1 MIISP
6 SLLSADFA
14 NLSSEI
20 SALEQANIKWLHLDI
35 MDGCFVPN
43 ITFGFPLI
51 KSIRKTTKLFFD
63 VHLMINEPERYLADF
78 KKAGAD
84 MLVVHAES
92 TMHLQRTLSEI
103 KNLGMQA
110 GVALNPATS
119 LSCLEY
125 VLDYTDMILIMGVN
139 PGFSGQ
145 SFLPATFKKIRT
157 LREMLRANNVPN
169 VKIQVDGGVD
179 LNNAKDLVEAG
190 ADVLVSGSAFFK
202 FPPYTERLQLF
213 ESAIAK

>member
-14 NLSSEI
+14 NLSSELA
-20 SALEQANIKWLHLDI
+20 ALEQADIRWLHLDI

-51 KSIRKTTKLFFD
+51 KSIRKQSKLFFD
-63 VHLMINEPERYLADF
+63 VHLMINEPERYLTDF
-78 KKAGAD
+78 KEAGAD
-84 MLVVHAES
+84 MLVVHAEA
-92 TMHLQRTLSEI
+92 TIHLQRTLTEI
-103 KNLGMQA
+103 KRLEMQV
-110 GVALNPATS
+110 GVALNPSTS

-125 VLDYTDMILIMGVN
+125 VLDYVDMILIMGVN

-145 SFLPATFKKIRT
+145 SFLPATFSKVKA
-157 LREMLRANNVPN
+157 LRHMLAAHNVPH

-179 LNNAKDLVEAG
+179 LDNAKALVQAG

-202 FPPYTERLQLF
+202 FPPYKDRLHLF
-213 ESAIAK
+213 MNAIG